1 MMSNNW
7 SWYVI
12 ILVVL
17 NILGVL
23 WLLLA
28 TSKGDETSMGHE
40 WDGIK
45 ELNNPLPRWWFGLF
59 LISIIWGFGYLYFYP
74 GLGNYE
80 GSLGWTQTGE
90 FEESLKAN
98 RSKQEA
104 FFAEYSEL
112 DIPQLAANVT
122 AMETGQRLFLN
133 NCATCHGSAGQ
144 GAKGFPN
151 LADDDWLKD
160 SSAAT
165 IYSTIQNGRNGMMPN
180 LGISKANSVILAEYV
195 QSLSGAKVSRYVT
208 EKGPSLFQICAAC
221 HGPDGK
227 GNKVLG
233 APNLT
238 DDIWMHGSTSAEI
251 SHIIENGVQANM
263 PSFKRLLSPSE
274 MKFLAAY
281 VLSLQGD
288 SSSGT

>member
-1 MMSNNW
+1 MMSNSW

-12 ILVVL
+12 VLVVV
-17 NILGVL
+17 NILAML

-28 TSKGDETSMGHE
+28 TSKSNDVDDDDTMGHE
-40 WDGIK
+40 WDGIQ
-45 ELNNPLPRWWFGLF
+45 ELNNPLPRWWYGLF
-59 LISIIWGFGYLYFYP
+59 LISIIWGFAYLYLYP

-80 GSLGWTQTGE
+80 GSLGWSQTSQ
-90 FEESLKAN
+90 FEQNLQVN
-98 RSKQEA
+98 RGKQDA
-104 FFAEYSEL
+104 FFAKYADS
-112 DIPQLAANVT
+112 DIPELATNVA

-151 LADDDWLKD
+151 LSDDDWMKD

-165 IYSTIQNGRNGMMPN
+165 IYSTIENGRDGMMPN
-180 LGISKANSVILAEYV
+180 LGINKANSAILAQYV
-195 QSLSGAKVSRYVT
+195 QSLSGAKVTDYVS
-208 EKGPSLFQICAAC
+208 EKGPALFQICAAC

-227 GNKVLG
+227 GNKALG

-238 DDIWMHGSTSAEI
+238 DDIWMHGATTAEI
-251 SHIIENGVQANM
+251 RHVIENGVQANM
-263 PSFKRLLSPSE
+263 PKFKQLLSPSE
-274 MKFLAAY
+274 IKLLAAY

-288 SSSGT
+288 S